1 MQNKNLNIMKNIN
14 KQREFSFADDSIAK
28 AYDTI
33 LVPSLFEPWAV
44 QLIQDNQPW
53 RDTKV
58 LDLACGTG
66 IVTRELANNV
76 NNNGSVIALDINSQ
90 MIDLARIRCAEWKNI
105 EFIEGSGESLA
116 ISDNALDTVVCQQ
129 GFQFFPNKEAAAIEI
144 YRVLKLGGKA
154 IISTWCPVSECEIF
168 GIICETLEA
177 MNEIEISRTMRIPF
191 DYMTQQQLRIPFKN
205 AGFKNIVVSK
215 QEMNL
220 SLKGGVDGA
229 IALAYATPIGP
240 KLKELSNEKQD
251 KFKKVFIDK
260 IQIISHDGKNFGRMV
275 SNVLKAE
282 K

>member
-1 MQNKNLNIMKNIN
+1 MKNIN
-14 KQREFSFADDSIAK
+14 NQSEFSFAEDSVAK

-53 RDTKV
+53 EDTKV

-105 EFIEGSGESLA
+105 EFIEGSGDSLA
-116 ISDNALDTVVCQQ
+116 ISDNGLDAVVCQQ
-129 GFQFFPNKEAAAIEI
+129 GFQFFPNKEVAAIEI

-168 GIICETLEA
+168 RIICETLEA

-191 DYMTQQQLRIPFKN
+191 DYMTQQQLRIPFIK

-220 SLKGGVDGA
+220 YLTGGVDGA

-260 IQIISHDGKNFGRMV
+260 IQLISHDGKNFGRMV

>member
-1 MQNKNLNIMKNIN
+1 MRNIN
-14 KQREFSFADDSIAK
+14 KQDEFSFADDSIAK

-33 LVPSLFEPWAV
+33 LVPSLFEPWAL

-53 RDTKV
+53 GDTKV

-66 IVTRELANNV
+66 VITRVLANNIK
-76 NNNGSVIALDINSQ
+76 NNGRVIALDINSQ
-90 MIDLARIRCAEWKNI
+90 MLDLARIRCAEWKNI

-116 ISDNALDTVVCQQ
+116 ISDNTLDVVVCQQ
-129 GFQFFPNKEAAAIEI
+129 GFQFFPNKKTAAIEI
-144 YRVLKLGGKA
+144 HRVLTPGGKA

-191 DYMTQQQLRIPFKN
+191 DYMTQQQLRKPFKN